1 MSRYRKAI
9 AAAISTIVLFLLF
22 GGDVELVKTAV
33 ATLISTFVVFLIPN
47 DPPGPQP

>member
-22 GGDVELVKTAV
+22 GGDVEPVKV
-33 ATLISTFVVFLIPN
+33 AISTLITTFTVWALPN